1 MTFFE
6 NMRNLEREKE
16 ENQYPKDVHTQWDLK
31 YNIQNREL
39 LQEMAFDNIILT
51 AYKDHLPKKRCHVSE
66 IVALWENRLKTTVDI
81 VFDLSI

>member
-1 MTFFE
+1 
-6 NMRNLEREKE
+6 
-16 ENQYPKDVHTQWDLK
+16 
-31 YNIQNREL
+31 
-39 LQEMAFDNIILT
+39 MAFDNIILT